1 MFAKRCCELILS
13 SAVSKIHVLPILP
26 IPGIIGCFNFSSS
39 GGFVVVPYHSF
50 NLHFS
55 DAYWNNHHFICFWIS
70 EYSLLGS
77 ILFNVGK
84 YFVQAFYPFFFLF
97 GCLTFLLLM
106 YQNCSYF
113 SRILLLICVFSVL
126 IGHWWQTFIF

>member
-13 SAVSKIHVLPILP
+13 SAVSKIHMLPILP

-39 GGFVVVPYHSF
+39 RGFVVVPYHSF

-84 YFVQAFYPFFFLF
+84 YFVQAFYPFFSVRLSNISLADVSELF
-97 GCLTFLLLM
+97 IFFKNSTPNLCL
-106 YQNCSYF
+106 F
-113 SRILLLICVFSVL
+113 SPYWSLWR
-126 IGHWWQTFIF
+126 QTFIF